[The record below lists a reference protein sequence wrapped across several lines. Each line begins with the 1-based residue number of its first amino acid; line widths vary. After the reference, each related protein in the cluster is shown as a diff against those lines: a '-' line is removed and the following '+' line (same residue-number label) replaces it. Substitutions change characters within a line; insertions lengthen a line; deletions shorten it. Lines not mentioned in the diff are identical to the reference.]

1 MAGAMGAAWS
11 FWQNIK
17 EISPR
22 AIEEAAEA
30 GFKLALIGSP
40 ERRAW
45 LKQALLTDKA
55 SAIER
60 EDADA
65 YLREFEETPEA
76 DAAAAYAFLIYP
88 GDEGEPIGVRG
99 ENGTPLTGSL
109 PEVIEGMLKARPKLT
124 LALAKRFPAFRV
136 AACNRLIRE
145 VSRVNAQIAL
155 ISALPGVLPI
165 TGIILPASSI
175 ADTILLTKNQ
185 IMLVMRLAAAHGLK
199 PAYSKQVKELLSIVG
214 AALGWR
220 TLARELV
227 GLVPG
232 GIGLVVKGAI
242 AYSGTFAI
250 GKSAL
255 YYYQTG
261 KKPSKE
267 AIRAAYEESQQEAR
281 EESARALDELKPK

>member
-1 MAGAMGAAWS
+1 MAGTLGAGWS

-22 AIEEAAEA
+22 AIEEAAEK
-30 GFKLALIGSP
+30 GFKLALIGTP
-40 ERRAW
+40 EHRAW
-45 LKQALLTDKA
+45 LKEALLTEKA
-55 SAIER
+55 NAIEL
-60 EDADA
+60 EDVDA
-65 YLREFEETPEA
+65 YLREFDETPDA
-76 DAAAAYAFLIYP
+76 DAAASFAFLMYP
-88 GDEGEPIGVRG
+88 AGEGEPIGVRG
-99 ENGTPLTGSL
+99 ENGVPLTGNL
-109 PEVIEGMLKARPKLT
+109 PQIVEGMLKAQPKLT
-124 LALAKRFPAFRV
+124 LALAKRLPAFRV

-185 IMLVMRLAAAHGLK
+185 IMLVMRLAAAHGYK
-199 PAYSKQVKELLSIVG
+199 PAYSKQVKELIGIVG

-220 TLARELV
+220 TIARELV

-232 GIGLVVKGAI
+232 GIGLVLKGTI

-255 YYYQTG
+255 YFYQTG
-261 KKPSKE
+261 QKPTKE
-267 AIRAAYEESQQEAR
+267 AIRAAYEESKQEAKD
-281 EESARALDELKPK
+281 EAKKALDELKQ